1 MTVFIDSK
9 TGSLRIGTKKCKHQK
24 KGNVVE
30 AARKFLSEA
39 QLYKKVLKSKKELC
53 REIKEDA
60 PSMSRQMAMAAGKG
74 NLERYGQWYR
84 ARKMA
89 RRKAATTIQKTV
101 RGMLNRKKMAAGKK
115 RKRQ

>member
-9 TGSLRIGTKKCKHQK
+9 TGSLRIGKKKCRHQK

-30 AARKFLSEA
+30 AARKFLTEA

-53 REIKEDA
+53 REMKKDA
-60 PSMSRQMAMAAGKG
+60 PTMSRKMAMVFGKG

-84 ARKMA
+84 T
-89 RRKAATTIQKTV
+89 RKAATTIQKTV
-101 RGMLNRKKMAAGKK
+101 RGMIIRKKMAAGKK
-115 RKRQ
+115 RKRR